1 VETQAQV
8 AILRELDCDA
18 GQGTY
23 LGRPADPADLGRLLD
38 PV

>member
-8 AILRELDCDA
+8 TILRELDCDA

-23 LGRPADPADLGRLLD
+23 LGRPAEPADLGGLLD